1 MAGRPIVVMGVF
13 VADLAFL
20 TPKLPAWGE
29 TVLGLS
35 FKMGPGGKGSN
46 QAIAAARLGG
56 TVSFISKVGRD
67 AFGDIARRTYAEEGV
82 DTRFLFESTEHAT
95 GGAAIIVDAVKGDN
109 AIVVFPGACAHLA
122 LEEIDKAQPAI
133 ADSAIFMTNLELPVP
148 IVMYGL
154 KLARRLGV
162 KTVLNPAPAVP
173 VPEEIFAL
181 CDYLTPNE
189 TEAAGLTG
197 MPVAS
202 VDDALRAGEALMA
215 RGAANVVITLGGRG
229 ALIRSKDITRHVP
242 AVEAGDLM
250 DSTGAGDAFCGA
262 FAVALAEGKTLEAAT
277 RYGCAAAGIQ
287 VTRWGTAPAM
297 PRRAEVDALMAKLN
311 ASSA

>member
-1 MAGRPIVVMGVF
+1 MARRPIVVMGVF

-20 TPKLPAWGE
+20 APKLPAWGE

-35 FKMGPGGKGSN
+35 FKLGPGGKGSN

-56 TVSFISKVGRD
+56 TVAFISKLGRD

-122 LEEIDKAQPAI
+122 PEEIDQARPAI
-133 ADSAIFMTNLELPVP
+133 EASAIFMTNLELPVP
-148 IVMYGL
+148 IVMHGL

-162 KTVLNPAPAVP
+162 KTVLNPAPAIA

-197 MPVAS
+197 MPVAG
-202 VDDALRAGEALMA
+202 VDDALRAGE
-215 RGAANVVITLGGRG
+215 V
-229 ALIRSKDITRHVP
+229 
-242 AVEAGDLM
+242 
-250 DSTGAGDAFCGA
+250 
-262 FAVALAEGKTLEAAT
+262 
-277 RYGCAAAGIQ
+277 
-287 VTRWGTAPAM
+287 
-297 PRRAEVDALMAKLN
+297 
-311 ASSA
+311 

>member
-1 MAGRPIVVMGVF
+1 MVGRPIVIMGVF
-13 VADLAFL
+13 VADLAFRA
-20 TPKLPAWGE
+20 PKLPGWGE

-56 TVSFISKVGRD
+56 TVAFVSKLGRD

-95 GGAAIIVDAVKGDN
+95 GGASIIVDALKGDN
-109 AIVVFPGACAHLA
+109 AIVVFPGACAHLTP
-122 LEEIDKAQPAI
+122 EEIDKALPTI
-133 ADSAIFMTNLELPVP
+133 ESSAIFMTNLELPVP
-148 IVMYGL
+148 IVMHGL
-154 KLARRLGV
+154 SRARRLGV

-173 VPEEIFAL
+173 VPEEIFEL

-189 TEAAGLTG
+189 TEAASLSGLQIG
-197 MPVAS
+197 S
-202 VDDALRAGEALMA
+202 VDDAARAGDALLG
-215 RGAANVVITLGGRG
+215 RGAKNAVITLGERG
-229 ALIRSKDITRHVP
+229 ALIRSKGLSRHVP
-242 AVEAGDLM
+242 AVDVGNVM

-262 FAVALAEGKTLEAAT
+262 FAVALAEGSTLEAAT
-277 RYGCAAAGIQ
+277 DYGCVAAGIQ

-297 PRRAEVDALMAKLN
+297 PSRAEVDALLAERSI
-311 ASSA
+311 SSH